1 MRTGFKA
8 TLLCGVAMLAV
19 WHGVLLAVPHNH
31 VDTAVPQEELACSAS
46 HPLSQTSHLHSAGHL
61 LDHHACLA
69 CFAGTSSATAPGLEN
84 LAILMPSDSLPTK
97 LPGDCRAQIHAHFP
111 LLRGPPLVV

>member
-1 MRTGFKA
+1 MRLGFKA
-8 TLLCGVAMLAV
+8 TLLSGVAMLAV

-31 VDTAVPQEELACSAS
+31 GDTAVPQEKLACSAS

-69 CFAGTSSATAPGLEN
+69 CFAGTSGATASGLEN
-84 LAILMPSDSLPTK
+84 LAIIMPSDSLPTMP
-97 LPGDCRAQIHAHFP
+97 PGDCRAQIHSHLP
-111 LLRGPPLVV
+111 LLRGPPQIV